1 MYYIF
6 DNKAEALQ
14 YDADV
19 TAASNFPSGDN
30 YANPEKHP
38 TKNLWKIL
46 ASNRFVIEGKEA
58 VELDESWTPP
68 IDEI

>member
-6 DNKAEALQ
+6 TTEAEALQ

-19 TAASNFPSGDN
+19 TAASNFPKGDN

-38 TKNLWKIL
+38 KKELWKIL
-46 ASNRFVIEGKEA
+46 ASNRFVIEDKA
-58 VELDESWTPP
+58 VVELTEDWNP
-68 IDEI
+68 EIKD

>member
-19 TAASNFPSGDN
+19 TAASNFPKNDN
-30 YANPEKHP
+30 YANPKKHP
-38 TKNLWKIL
+38 SKELWAIL
-46 ASNRFVIEGKEA
+46 ASNRFVIEGKDPQ
-58 VELDESWTPP
+58 ELTEDWKP
-68 IDEI
+68 EIEEK